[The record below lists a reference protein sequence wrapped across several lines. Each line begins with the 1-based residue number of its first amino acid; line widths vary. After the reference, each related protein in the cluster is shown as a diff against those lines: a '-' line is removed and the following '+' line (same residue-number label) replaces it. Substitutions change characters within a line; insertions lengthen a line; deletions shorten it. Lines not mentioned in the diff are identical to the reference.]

1 MRSLAAAFAM
11 LVVAG
16 LALTAWTG
24 LAGASSKKTSLT
36 GAGSSFV
43 APLVAQWS
51 AHYAAADINYS
62 AIGSGAGIAAIRP
75 GRSTSG
81 PVTPD
86 DPWTSSR
93 PARGCVQIPWAFSAT
108 SMPYNV
114 SGVGYGLKLTGP
126 ILANIY
132 LGHIKKWNDKQ
143 IKAINKGV
151 NLPNED
157 IVPIYRSDGSG
168 TSFNFTDYL
177 SKVSKE
183 WKRKIGKGT
192 QPAFPAGVGARGSS
206 GVAAKLGSTPGGITY
221 VDIAYAYKNNY
232 KVAKIRN
239 RAGKFVLPTVK
250 SLKAVASTVTKV
262 PKSNAISVVDP
273 SKSIAKGYS
282 ICTYT
287 WVIVPLQTSKA
298 ADLKK
303 FIDWAST
310 KGQKYGL
317 QPGLLFL
324 PLSKVVQ
331 TASPQ
336 DDRPAHTHKLSLLG
350 PTHARRH
357 RRFRLRRSA
366 RRSPTRVRSR
376 GQGRHRA
383 SCGHGRTEEAL
394 EEPRRVFLGH
404 AGAVVARLEHD
415 GPVFPQERE
424 RAGRTLAR
432 VADRVFEQV
441 VDDGPQHAAA
451 DRKEL
456 RLVLD
461 PELEAHARP
470 LRALEPL
477 VDRRAQHRRGLRLA
491 ERNDFAPLLQLAKE
505 EDVVDELGHLLDL
518 VPGLPEELGEIC
530 REAPPVEQGHE
541 PGKGVRS
548 SCRRGERGPSSSY
561 SSIDTVLSIA

>member
-11 LVVAG
+11 LGVAT

-24 LAGASSKKTSLT
+24 LAGASAKKATLS
-36 GAGSSFV
+36 GAGSTFV

-51 AHYAAADINYS
+51 GHYSGATVNYS
-62 AIGSGAGIAAIRP
+62 AIGSGGGIAAIQARTVDFGASDAP
-75 GRSTSG
+75 M
-81 PVTPD
+81 TPD
-86 DPWTSSR
+86 QFS
-93 PARGCVQIPWAFSAT
+93 ACHGCVQIPWAFSAT
-108 SMPYNV
+108 SIPYNV

-192 QPAFPAGVGARGSS
+192 QPAFPTGVGARGSS

-221 VDIAYAYKNNY
+221 VDIAYAYKNHY

-262 PKSNAISVVDP
+262 PKNNAISVVDP
-273 SKSIAKGYS
+273 SKRIAKGYA

-287 WVIVPLQTSKA
+287 WVIAPLQTSKA
-298 ADLKK
+298 ADLKQ
-303 FIDWAST
+303 FINWAAT

-331 TASPQ
+331 TAA
-336 DDRPAHTHKLSLLG
+336 RKTTARIHT
-350 PTHARRH
+350 
-357 RRFRLRRSA
+357 
-366 RRSPTRVRSR
+366 
-376 GQGRHRA
+376 
-383 SCGHGRTEEAL
+383 
-394 EEPRRVFLGH
+394 
-404 AGAVVARLEHD
+404 
-415 GPVFPQERE
+415 
-424 RAGRTLAR
+424 
-432 VADRVFEQV
+432 
-441 VDDGPQHAAA
+441 
-451 DRKEL
+451 
-456 RLVLD
+456 
-461 PELEAHARP
+461 
-470 LRALEPL
+470 
-477 VDRRAQHRRGLRLA
+477 
-491 ERNDFAPLLQLAKE
+491 
-505 EDVVDELGHLLDL
+505 
-518 VPGLPEELGEIC
+518 
-530 REAPPVEQGHE
+530 
-541 PGKGVRS
+541 
-548 SCRRGERGPSSSY
+548 
-561 SSIDTVLSIA
+561 